1 MLKFVEMIADFWKQ
15 IIAVF
20 DRYPVQI
27 GDFTVSV
34 IWLIFAFIAVGFVV
48 SYYWKGARA

>member
-1 MLKFVEMIADFWKQ
+1 MVKFVEMIADLWIQ

-27 GDFTVSV
+27 GDYSVSV
-34 IWLIFAFIAVGFVV
+34 IGLIFAFIIVGFVV
-48 SYYWKGARA
+48 SYYWKGART